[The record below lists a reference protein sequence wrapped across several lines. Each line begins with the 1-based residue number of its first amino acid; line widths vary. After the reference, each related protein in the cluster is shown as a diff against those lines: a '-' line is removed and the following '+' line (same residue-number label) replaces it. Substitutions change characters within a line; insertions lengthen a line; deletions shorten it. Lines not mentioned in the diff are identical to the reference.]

1 MAMAITSVILGALVL
16 LEIALPRQSY
26 SLRSRLRGV
35 LFWTV
40 YIPTSAVVVSGLAD
54 LWTGLGVKPLVTL
67 AFTQWFA
74 WAGVFKGVLAAL
86 AVILVIDFVG
96 YWFHRIQHRAL
107 WRFHAVHHAIEEMHA
122 VGSYDHP
129 ADIIFGFALVAVP
142 LSLIPFGPG
151 DQPVVLQLLLALQL
165 KFIHSPVRLNFGPLR
180 HVFVDNNYHRIHH
193 SAEPQHVGT
202 NYGTITSVW
211 DRVFGT
217 AYFPAKEEW
226 PQTGLAEVGEPRS
239 LRAFLDLPFRF
250 DPNGRR
256 PPAIAGDAIE
266 PA

>member
-1 MAMAITSVILGALVL
+1 MAITAVILGALVL

-35 LFWTV
+35 GFWAV

-54 LWTGLGVKPLVTL
+54 LWTGLGVKPIVTL

-151 DQPVVLQLLLALQL
+151 DQPVALQLLLALQL
-165 KFIHSPVRLNFGPLR
+165 KFIHSPVRVNFGPLR
-180 HVFVDNNYHRIHH
+180 HLFVDNNYHRIHH
-193 SAEPQHVGT
+193 SAEPRHVGR

-226 PQTGLAEVGEPRS
+226 PRTGLAEVGEPRS

-250 DPNGRR
+250 DPAGR
-256 PPAIAGDAIE
+256 PPALAGDAIE